1 MSVRNELY
9 RERVAVYDRAKA
21 RYGVEKQ
28 MVVAIE
34 EMSEVQKELCK
45 FIRGKGDPEHLAEEI
60 ADAFITLEQMEY
72 FHGLT
77 TLVTRKMDEKMRRL
91 SRDLGAR

>member
-1 MSVRNELY
+1 MSVRNEMY
-9 RERVAVYDRAKA
+9 GERVAVYDRAIFK
-21 RYGVEKQ
+21 YGMENQV
-28 MVVAIE
+28 VVAIE

-45 FIRGKGDPEHLAEEI
+45 FLRGKGDPEHLAEEI

-91 SRDLGAR
+91 ARDVKG